1 MTKNTRSIS
10 GAVLMLMIIPIF
22 AGLLA
27 CMPVPIGDP
36 ERGRIDPSLSG
47 PWVMDDGN
55 DSNLYLFQP
64 YDKRTWL
71 VVGAQIEEGS
81 DADIDDLTI
90 DTADDVFAALRTYSI
105 GDDGITSATTIAF
118 KAWLTK
124 LGGEQFMTWEP
135 VGGMNTDGSFKP
147 DYWFVYKVVK
157 ENEDT
162 VNLYVVNPEFEGFEA
177 ITTPDD
183 YEGDDYVG
191 DMRRTWE
198 RALKRHA
205 NDPEL
210 FGDDPWVMHRVPA
223 SAVEEAAELFQ
234 EVIEFD

>member
-1 MTKNTRSIS
+1 MTKNIRSIS
-10 GAVLMLMIIPIF
+10 GAALMLMIIPIF
-22 AGLLA
+22 VGLLA

-36 ERGRIDPSLSG
+36 ERSRIDPGLSG
-47 PWVMDDGN
+47 PWVMDDGS

-81 DADIDDLTI
+81 KAGIDDLDI
-90 DTADDVFAALRTYSI
+90 ETAGDVFAALQTYSI
-105 GDDGITSATTIAF
+105 GDDGITSPTTIAF

-135 VGGMNTDGSFKP
+135 VGGMNSDGSFKP

-157 ENEDT
+157 ENEDR
-162 VNLYVVNPEFEGFEA
+162 VNLYVVNPEYEGFEG

-183 YEGDDYVG
+183 YDGDDYVG

-205 NDPEL
+205 KDPEL

-223 SAVEEAAELFQ
+223 PDVEKVAELFQ

>member
-1 MTKNTRSIS
+1 MRNKIRSFS
-10 GAVLMLMIIPIF
+10 GAVLMLIVIPFF

-36 ERGRIDPSLSG
+36 ERSRIDPSLSG
-47 PWVMDDGN
+47 PWVMDDGS

-81 DADIDDLTI
+81 EAEIDDLDI
-90 DTADDVFAALRTYSI
+90 KTAGDVFAALRTYSI

-135 VGGMNTDGSFKP
+135 VGGMNADGSFMP
-147 DYWFVYKVVK
+147 EYWFVYKVVK
-157 ENEDT
+157 DT
-162 VNLYVVNPEFEGFEA
+162 KDRVNLYVVNPEYEGFEG

-191 DMRRTWE
+191 DMQRTWE
-198 RALKRHA
+198 RALKKHA
-205 NDPEL
+205 KDPEL
-210 FGDDPWVMHRVPA
+210 FSDDPWVMHRVPA
-223 SAVEEAAELFQ
+223 SAVEKAAKLFQ

>member
-1 MTKNTRSIS
+1 MTKNIRSLS
-10 GAVLMLMIIPIF
+10 GAALMLMIIPIF
-22 AGLLA
+22 VGILA

-36 ERGRIDPSLSG
+36 ERSRIDPSLSG
-47 PWVMDDGN
+47 TWVMEEDG

-64 YDKRTWL
+64 YDKRTGL

-81 DADIDDLTI
+81 EAEIDDLDI
-90 DTADDVFAALRTYSI
+90 KTAGDVFAALRTYSI
-105 GDDGITSATTIAF
+105 GDDGITSPTTIAF

-135 VGGMNTDGSFKP
+135 VGGMNNDGSFKP
-147 DYWFVYKVVK
+147 DYWFVK
-157 ENEDT
+157 ENEDR
-162 VNLYVVNPEFEGFEA
+162 VNLYVVNPEYEGFDGV
-177 ITTPDD
+177 TTPDD
-183 YEGDDYVG
+183 YDGDDYVG

-205 NDPEL
+205 KDPEL
-210 FGDDPWVMHRVPA
+210 FGDEPWVMHRVPA
-223 SAVEEAAELFQ
+223 SDVEKVAELFQ